1 MNPTTPRASGLRR
14 RTRVLLSVAGISI
27 GLVLW
32 LVAGFGPPPVPALGA
47 DQETVRVLAHAAAP
61 QLLLRCESGFE
72 LLAPATGTAASE
84 RLGARL
90 ELRPQGERLLLSDGE
105 TERRLDGEVRLA
117 WSGLALA
124 RLDPK
129 REAQRWFG
137 QLHVRTTAEGLR
149 VVPHVELERY
159 LTGVLQREM
168 SPSFAPEALAAQ
180 AVAAR
185 SYVLEARERARKRE
199 RDYDVFGDTRSQVFR
214 GSSEHPRILR
224 AVAATRGMVL
234 AFEGKLLRAYYS
246 STCGGRSRGRGGAL
260 PGCAGRALRPGRL

>member
-199 RDYDVFGDTRSQVFR
+199 RDYDVLWRHALAGLSRQLGASSHPAGGRGDT
-214 GSSEHPRILR
+214 GHGAGLR
-224 AVAATRGMVL
+224 RQAA
-234 AFEGKLLRAYYS
+234 ACLLLLDVRRAQP
-246 STCGGRSRGRGGAL
+246 GRGGAL